1 MKGEITFFR
10 NQEFGVIRAVEIDGE
25 PWFAGKDV
33 AASLGYS
40 NTKDALISH
49 VDEEDKRIIQ
59 RSEIATLENNIPQSV
74 LPVNFVSADIP
85 NRGLTIINES
95 GLYSLI
101 LSSKLPR
108 AKAFKRWVTSEV
120 IPSIRKHGAYMT
132 LETAEQMIS
141 NPDFMIR
148 LLQELKSEQE
158 QRRELERQKKED
170 APKVLFAD
178 AVKTSRT
185 SILVGELAKILKQN
199 GVETGQT
206 RLFSW
211 LRDNGFLIKRKGS
224 DYNMPTQK
232 AMEAGLFE
240 IKETA
245 VTHADGH
252 VSVNRTPK
260 VTGKGQLYFV
270 ERFLSQK
277 E

>member
-1 MKGEITFFR
+1 MKGEITFFS

-25 PWFAGKDV
+25 PWFVGKDV
-33 AASLGYS
+33 AERLGYKEP
-40 NTKDALISH
+40 TKAAREK
-49 VDEEDKRIIQ
+49 VDEEDRG
-59 RSEIATLENNIPQSV
+59 
-74 LPVNFVSADIP
+74 VSKIDTP
-85 NRGLTIINES
+85 SGVQEMTIINES
-95 GLYSLI
+95 GLYSLV

-132 LETAEQMIS
+132 LETAEQMLS

>member
-1 MKGEITFFR
+1 MKGEITFFS

-25 PWFAGKDV
+25 PWFVGKDV
-33 AASLGYS
+33 AERLGYE
-40 NTKDALISH
+40 NPAREIRTR
-49 VDEEDKRIIQ
+49 VDDEDKGVTEMVTPGGRQNTI
-59 RSEIATLENNIPQSV
+59 
-74 LPVNFVSADIP
+74 
-85 NRGLTIINES
+85 IINES
-95 GLYSLI
+95 GLYSLV

-132 LETAEQMIS
+132 LETAEQMLS

-178 AVKTSRT
+178 AVKTSKT

>member
-1 MKGEITFFR
+1 MKGEIRIFS
-10 NQEFGVIRAVEIDGE
+10 NQEFGSIRAVEIDGE
-25 PWFAGKDV
+25 PWFVGKDV
-33 AASLGYS
+33 AERLGYVDT
-40 NTKDALISH
+40 NKAIAMH
-49 VDEEDKRIIQ
+49 IDEEDKLNDKTSSSLGQ
-59 RSEIATLENNIPQSV
+59 RGGWL
-74 LPVNFVSADIP
+74 
-85 NRGLTIINES
+85 INES

-132 LETAEQMIS
+132 LETAEQMLS

>member
-1 MKGEITFFR
+1 MKEIM
-10 NQEFGVIRAVEIDGE
+10 NIGGVDCYEKEGTAYLKLETVARGLGFTTVATSGNEVVRWNRVRQYLEEIGFSRE
-25 PWFAGKDV
+25 VGKDDFIPENIFYRLAMKAKNETAEKFQAFV
-33 AASLGYS
+33 A
-40 NTKDALISH
+40 D
-49 VDEEDKRIIQ
+49 
-59 RSEIATLENNIPQSV
+59 
-74 LPVNFVSADIP
+74 
-85 NRGLTIINES
+85 
-95 GLYSLI
+95 
-101 LSSKLPR
+101 
-108 AKAFKRWVTSEV
+108 EV

-132 LETAEQMIS
+132 LETAEQMLN

>member
-1 MKGEITFFR
+1 MKGEITFFS

-25 PWFAGKDV
+25 PWFVGKDV
-33 AASLGYS
+33 AERLGY
-40 NTKDALISH
+40 TDTAQAVRKHID
-49 VDEEDKRIIQ
+49 DEDKGVVDLTTPGGIQ
-59 RSEIATLENNIPQSV
+59 RT
-74 LPVNFVSADIP
+74 
-85 NRGLTIINES
+85 TIINES
-95 GLYSLI
+95 GLYSLV

-132 LETAEQMIS
+132 LETAEQMLN

>member
-1 MKGEITFFR
+1 M
-10 NQEFGVIRAVEIDGE
+10 DS
-25 PWFAGKDV
+25 KDH
-33 AASLGYS
+33 L
-40 NTKDALISH
+40 DLP
-49 VDEEDKRIIQ
+49 DR
-59 RSEIATLENNIPQSV
+59 LFIPQEV
-74 LPVNFVSADIP
+74 ELPQEA
-85 NRGLTIINES
+85 RGMYQTMRRDMLLPFKDGDVDAATAA
-95 GLYSLI
+95 I
-101 LSSKLPR
+101 LSNKLLQMAGGAVYDENGKVQTIHE
-108 AKAFKRWVTSEV
+108 AK
-120 IPSIRKHGAYMT
+120 
-132 LETAEQMIS
+132 LEKMDQLIEEANGQQVLVMLS

>member
-1 MKGEITFFR
+1 MKGEIRIFS
-10 NQEFGVIRAVEIDGE
+10 NQEFGSIRTVEIDGE
-25 PWFAGKDV
+25 PWFVGKDV
-33 AASLGYS
+33 AERLGY
-40 NTKDALISH
+40 KDTVNALKSH
-49 VDEEDKRIIQ
+49 VDEDDKKRGWRITTPSGEQ
-59 RSEIATLENNIPQSV
+59 
-74 LPVNFVSADIP
+74 DM
-85 NRGLTIINES
+85 TIINES
-95 GLYSLI
+95 GLYSLV
-101 LSSKLPR
+101 LSSKLPG

-132 LETAEQMIS
+132 LETAEQMLS

-270 ERFLSQK
+270 EQFLSQK